1 MSRALEYKS
10 WSKKVKGI
18 YTNLE
23 RIVEK
28 TEEEIEDTIQIY
40 RFNNGLEAS
49 IKQKKFPS
57 FLKLTGKDK
66 SEATLYRGNL
76 YGSIKLSE

>member
-28 TEEEIEDTIQIY
+28 TEEEI
-40 RFNNGLEAS
+40 
-49 IKQKKFPS
+49 
-57 FLKLTGKDK
+57 
-66 SEATLYRGNL
+66 
-76 YGSIKLSE
+76 